1 MKLFKRMSL
10 RIKIMIVVNSIVF
23 MFGLISFGLFQNFR
37 EEYVKDISYNF
48 FNHATNL
55 SYFIQDQFFES
66 YSDVQAFAVNESIK
80 NLDKANLSK
89 VLNEYVSLYGFYEVI
104 LVVDKTGQFVSSNT
118 KDVLGRPIKVEAME
132 KYNFSQERWFRK
144 AVSGEFTEDKIKGFV
159 GTYFE
164 DLHPDPVRKLAQGG
178 DYVGASFTSVI
189 KNKNGEL
196 VGVITTRSSTKWI
209 EDSLVRIYE
218 DLKRDNLAH
227 TEITIIDKK
236 GVVLIDH
243 DPSEN
248 GGKNEVKFDLEKKT
262 FKLNLVAEK
271 LKAAEEL
278 IKDKEGV
285 TDGFHLE
292 KNFPQIIGYR
302 MIKGSKMID
311 SVGWGVLVRGN
322 EKEVLASINQVF
334 NLFYIVFSLCI
345 VVGFV
350 VTYFFGNQIGKSL
363 SSISS
368 LLDMNAEGLN
378 STSGSLTLQ
387 STRLSEAATEQS
399 SAIQET
405 MAAVDEIAA
414 TVEKNSEA
422 SRQSKAV
429 SGESLLATDL
439 GKKTIVNM
447 LKSIEDISSSNDSIS
462 DQMKENNG
470 KISEIVKL
478 ISDIGNKTKVINDI
492 VFQTKLLS
500 FNASVEAARAGEY
513 GKGFAVVAEEVGKL
527 AQMSGGAAKEIA
539 SLLDESQRKT
549 ELIVKETEI
558 KVEELIRVA
567 KQKVEQGKQT
577 ASECNLALEDIDK
590 NVKKVDNYVTE
601 ISRSSEEQAHGI
613 KEISKAMGQLDLTTS
628 ENAKIAQESRS
639 SSVEVNQKSDE
650 LKKQVE
656 ALQNVIYGEKDDRE
670 PLENHSNVPIKSTS
684 MKPNP
689 IKSVPKNSTV
699 PIEPK
704 ATTASTTGA
713 PKITAVA
720 TKSKEPT
727 LKPELIVKASIFN
740 NKTRIEK
747 VPLEAKKI
755 QANKILPTKNEKVL
769 AFKKKETVMNTTV
782 RVPTKA
788 IAKEPIKIASKV
800 APKVAPKV
808 DTKTTIKENFKVLGK
823 ENVGPSQ
830 KAVSGDSVPNSND
843 PRFEEV

>member
-1 MKLFKRMSL
+1 MKFFKGMSL
-10 RIKIMIVVNSIVF
+10 KLKIMIVVNSIVF
-23 MFGLISFGLFQNFR
+23 LFGLISFGLFQNFR

-48 FNHATNL
+48 YNHATNL
-55 SYFIQDQFFES
+55 SYFIQDQFFER
-66 YSDVQAFAVNESIK
+66 YSDVQAFAVNDSVK
-80 NLDKANLSK
+80 NFDKASLPK
-89 VLNEYVSLYGFYEVI
+89 ILDEYVTLYGFYDVI

-118 KDVLGRPIKVEAME
+118 KDVLGRSIKVEAME
-132 KYNFSQERWFRK
+132 KFNFSQSTWFKK
-144 AVSGEFTEDKIKGFV
+144 AVSGEFTEDKSKGLT

-164 DLHPDPVRKLAQGG
+164 DLHSDPVRNLAQGG
-178 DYVGASFTSVI
+178 DHIGASFTSVI
-189 KNKNGEL
+189 KNKTGEF

-218 DLKRDNLAH
+218 DLKRDNLAN

-248 GGKNEVKFDLEKKT
+248 GGKNEVKFDLDKKT

-271 LKAAEEL
+271 IKAAEEL
-278 IKDKEGV
+278 IKGKEGV
-285 TDGFHLE
+285 TFGFHLE
-292 KNFPQIIGYR
+292 KKFPQIIGYKL
-302 MIKGSKMID
+302 IKGSKMVD
-311 SVGWGVLVRGN
+311 SIGWGVLVRGN

-334 NLFYIVFSLCI
+334 NLFYIVFSLCFA
-345 VVGFV
+345 VGLV

-363 SSISS
+363 ASISS
-368 LLDMNAEGLN
+368 LLGMNAEALN
-378 STSGSLTLQ
+378 GTSRSLTLQ
-387 STRLSEAATEQS
+387 GTRLSEAATEQS

-422 SRQSKAV
+422 SKQSKAV
-429 SGESLLATDL
+429 SGESLHATDL

-470 KISEIVKL
+470 KINEIVKL

-539 SLLDESQRKT
+539 SLLEESQRKT
-549 ELIVKETEI
+549 EQIVKETEI

-567 KQKVEQGKQT
+567 RQKMELGKQT
-577 ASECNLALEDIDK
+577 ASECNLALEEIDK
-590 NVKKVDNYVTE
+590 NVKKVDNYVAE

-628 ENAKIAQESRS
+628 ENAKIAQESSS
-639 SSVEVNQKSDE
+639 SSVDVNLKSDE

-656 ALQNVIYGEKDDRE
+656 ALQNVINGDRGNKE
-670 PLENHSNVPIKSTS
+670 SRGSNSDNSGNSDKRDKIDKIVKKSIIQNHAIVPAKSTVS
-684 MKPNP
+684 MPQKKVVAS
-689 IKSVPKNSTV
+689 IKVA
-699 PIEPK
+699 PK
-704 ATTASTTGA
+704 ATSVVAN
-713 PKITAVA
+713 PKA
-720 TKSKEPT
+720 PT
-727 LKPELIVKASIFN
+727 LKPLVIAMTSNSDKKILP
-740 NKTRIEK
+740 EK
-747 VPLEAKKI
+747 PSLEAKKN
-755 QANKILPTKNEKVL
+755 QTNKFLASKNEKVL
-769 AFKKKETVMNTTV
+769 SFKKKETVAV
-782 RVPTKA
+782 AK
-788 IAKEPIKIASKV
+788 AKEPTKGVSK
-800 APKVAPKV
+800 APIEMALKVGSSK
-808 DTKTTIKENFKVLGK
+808 
-823 ENVGPSQ
+823 